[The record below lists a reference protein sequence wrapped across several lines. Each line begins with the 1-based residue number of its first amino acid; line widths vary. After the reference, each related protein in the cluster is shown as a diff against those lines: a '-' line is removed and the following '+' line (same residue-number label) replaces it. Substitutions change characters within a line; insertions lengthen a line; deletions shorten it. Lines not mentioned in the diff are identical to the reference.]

1 MMMSK
6 HFSRRDF
13 LKLSGLALTSLAF
26 QPRIGPT
33 FGREDSPLPA
43 LIGRVAIQ
51 EIDVYSQPRTET
63 SLIVGKR
70 YRDQLV
76 SLYYPLISPDGPE
89 YNPIWYRVWGGYIF
103 SGYLQLVK
111 SHLNPVLDSIPEEGQ
126 LGEITVPFAQA
137 YRYSSFDGWYRHYR
151 LYHATTHWIT
161 GIEEG
166 PDGKPWYE
174 ITNELDRLLKYY
186 VPAPYLRSIADE
198 ELSPL
203 SPEVP
208 PEEKHIVISLAHQ
221 KLTAYESDREVFSTS
236 IASGRPSTRPTTN
249 NIPTET
255 PRGSFNIVSK
265 YPSKHMGNMQTSG
278 APAGYVLPG
287 VPWTTFFVF
296 ETGIAFHGTFWH
308 NNFGVPMSAGCVNM
322 RNEDAKWLFR
332 WTTPYWEVPVEDP
345 STWDRRGHG
354 TRVEVI

>member
-1 MMMSK
+1 MK
-6 HFSRRDF
+6 KKLSRRDF
-13 LKLSGLALTSLAF
+13 LKLGGIALTSLAF
-26 QPRIGPT
+26 QPRFGPA
-33 FGREDSPLPA
+33 FGREDYPLPQ
-43 LIGRVAIQ
+43 LMGRVAIQ
-51 EIDVYSQPRTET
+51 EIDVYSQPRSET

-76 SLYYPLISPDGPE
+76 SLYYTITSPEGPE
-89 YNPIWYRVWGGYIF
+89 YNPVWYRVWGGYVF

-111 SHLNPVLDSIPEEGQ
+111 SQLNPVLDSIPEAGQ
-126 LGEITVPFAQA
+126 LAEITVPVVQA
-137 YRYSSFDGWYRHYR
+137 YRYSSFDGWRSHYR

-161 GIEEG
+161 GVDEG

-186 VPAPYLRSIADE
+186 TPAAYLRPVSDE
-198 ELSPL
+198 ELAPIS
-203 SPEVP
+203 SEVP
-208 PEEKHIVISLAHQ
+208 PEDKRIVISLARQ
-221 KLTAYESDREVFSTS
+221 KLTAYEGGQEVFNTS
-236 IASGRPSTRPTTN
+236 IASGRPSTRPPTN

-287 VPWTTFFVF
+287 VPWATFFVF

-308 NNFGVPMSAGCVNM
+308 NNFGVPMSAGCINM
-322 RNEDAKWLFR
+322 RNDDAKWLFR
-332 WTTPYWEVPVEDP
+332 WTTPYWEVPVNDR
-345 STWDRRGHG
+345 TAWDRRGHG
-354 TRVEVI
+354 TVVEVV